1 MSFSSDD
8 QLIVGQLI
16 KLDFGPY
23 CFESFSHGSFMGES
37 VGKLNN
43 GDLVMVID
51 QALYARPSD
60 GIDEFPVRILTRFGL
75 VWVWRGYLLK
85 KD

>member
-1 MSFSSDD
+1 MSLSIDD
-8 QLIVGQLI
+8 QLIVGQLVE
-16 KLDFGPY
+16 LDYGPY
-23 CFESFSHGSFMGES
+23 CFKELSAGAFEGES
-37 VGKLNN
+37 VAKLNS

-51 QALYARPSD
+51 KRQDMKPTA
-60 GIDEFPVRILTRFGL
+60 GIDEFPVRILTQHGL